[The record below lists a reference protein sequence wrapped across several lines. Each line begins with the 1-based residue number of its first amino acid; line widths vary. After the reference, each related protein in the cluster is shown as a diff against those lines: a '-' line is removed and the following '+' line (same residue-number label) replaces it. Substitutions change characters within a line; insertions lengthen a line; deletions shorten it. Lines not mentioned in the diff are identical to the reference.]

1 MEIAL
6 TFLLS
11 LVSMNWSGWNE
22 YLTTLARSLCR
33 GRCGERGSFVCVIC
47 MVCYCSISNW
57 ELVPKPGSVNVVHEQ
72 VLQSITCE
80 HSSLLINFHSLVI
93 CH

>member
-1 MEIAL
+1 MSI
-6 TFLLS
+6 S
-11 LVSMNWSGWNE
+11 LHLQDRCVGADVEKENW
-22 YLTTLARSLCR
+22 
-33 GRCGERGSFVCVIC
+33 SFVCVIC